1 MGNTAFGVPVD
12 LKGASFPNTPKW
24 QGNISLNYTAPIS
37 SSLNAFVGANG
48 SYRGASKADFI
59 ADPRLA
65 VPSSMLFDTQIGIES
80 ADQEWRLQFWTKN
93 LTNKLNYSSVV
104 VRTEDRKSTR
114 QNSSH

>member
-48 SYRGASKADFI
+48 SYRGASKADFV

-65 VPSSMLFDTQIGIES
+65 VPSYMLFDTQIGIES
-80 ADQEWRLQFWTKN
+80 ADQRSEERRVGKEC
-93 LTNKLNYSSVV
+93 V
-104 VRTEDRKSTR
+104 STCR
-114 QNSSH
+114 SRWSQDH